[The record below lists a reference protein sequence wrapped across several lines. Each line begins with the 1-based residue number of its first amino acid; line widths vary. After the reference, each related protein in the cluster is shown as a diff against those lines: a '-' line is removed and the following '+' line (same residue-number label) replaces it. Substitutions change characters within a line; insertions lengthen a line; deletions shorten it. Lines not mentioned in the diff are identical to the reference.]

1 MISYAIGGDKMN
13 EEFLIVKEIAER
25 LRISKMFIHRAIRKG
40 ELKAYRLGNKFR
52 IKAEDLENFLKKK
65 KDEGD

>member
-1 MISYAIGGDKMN
+1 MN
-13 EEFLIVKEIAER
+13 EEFLSVKEIAEK
-25 LRISKMFIHRAIRKG
+25 LKISKMFLHRAIRKG